1 MSIPDRWDERGSATV
16 QMLMLMPAILMLM
29 FATLQGGLYYYGRS
43 AALAIANTGARA
55 AAVESGSVSACHAAA
70 ATMAAKVGD
79 ALTGMNIKCSR
90 SATDATVSVSGIT
103 LSVIPLVVPTTHQ
116 TVNLPVERLTG

>member
-1 MSIPDRWDERGSATV
+1 
-16 QMLMLMPAILMLM
+16 
-29 FATLQGGLYYYGRS
+29 
-43 AALAIANTGARA
+43 
-55 AAVESGSVSACHAAA
+55 
-70 ATMAAKVGD
+70 MAAKVGD

>member
-43 AALAIANTGARA
+43 AALAIANTAARA
-55 AAVESGSVSACHAAA
+55 AAVEDGTEAACRAA
-70 ATMAAKVGD
+70 ATTMSSKVGD
-79 ALTGMNIKCSR
+79 ALTGITIDCHR
-90 SATDATVSVSGIT
+90 STTDASVTVQGTT
-103 LSVIPLVVPTTHQ
+103 LSVIPILLPTTTQ
-116 TVNLPVERLTG
+116 TVNLPVERITG

>member
-55 AAVESGSVSACHAAA
+55 AAVENGSVSACHAAA
-70 ATMAAKVGD
+70 TAMAAKVGD
-79 ALTGMNIKCSR
+79 ALTGLNIKCSR